1 MGGREGGWLVVV
13 LYFITRILGPNHDIL
28 VIMSEVEVEKVEER
42 EVEGGGDSH

>member
-1 MGGREGGWLVVV
+1 MVGWGGREGGWLVVV

-28 VIMSEVEVEKVEER
+28 VIMSEVEVEER